1 MPSHRISVLGRRG
14 SSGEGR
20 GDGAEGR
27 EGSGRPRRSPAA
39 RGALL
44 GTLWSLVLFYSG
56 LQVPFAVFL
65 YAGFLRVLP
74 REYEE
79 AALIDGGGPLQ
90 VFWRVVFPLLRPV
103 TGTVVILNAIFVWN
117 DFLTPF
123 LYLSGSDQQTI
134 PVAVYGFIGQYVSQ
148 WNLVFAGLVIAVLP
162 ILIAYF
168 VMQRHIIKGFAGG
181 LKG

>member
-1 MPSHRISVLGRRG
+1 MLGLLLPFQLALLPLYQLIRDLR
-14 SSGEGR
+14 
-20 GDGAEGR
+20 
-27 EGSGRPRRSPAA
+27 
-39 RGALL
+39 LL

-56 LQVPFAVFL
+56 LQVPFATFL
-65 YAGFLRVLP
+65 YMGFLRVIP

-79 AALIDGGGPLQ
+79 AALIDGAGLLS

-103 TGTVVILNAIFVWN
+103 TGTVVILNAIFIWN

-134 PVAVYGFIGQYVSQ
+134 PVAVFGFIGQYVSQ
-148 WNLVFAGLVIAVLP
+148 WNLVFAGLVIAMLP
-162 ILIAYF
+162 ILAIYF
-168 VMQRHIIKGFAGG
+168 FMQRHIIKGFAGG

>member
-1 MPSHRISVLGRRG
+1 MVAGAFLQRTASAVRGLPLRRIPAGPPARVRGGRAHRRG
-14 SSGEGR
+14 R
-20 GDGAEGR
+20 
-27 EGSGRPRRSPAA
+27 
-39 RGALL
+39 
-44 GTLWSLVLFYSG
+44 
-56 LQVPFAVFL
+56 
-65 YAGFLRVLP
+65 
-74 REYEE
+74 
-79 AALIDGGGPLQ
+79 PLQ

-181 LKG
+181 